1 MKPSTAL
8 GGEERRGW
16 RAFRATLDRL
26 REPSLTALLAW
37 QALLIFV
44 AEPLASLNV
53 RLTSITTGLFAI
65 GFVVA
70 VVTVSR
76 SAAAVVLV
84 IASAA
89 VAFAGAFVRQTHPSV
104 ATELLGHGAA
114 ILALGAV
121 SSVVARAV
129 FAPGEITYH
138 RIQGAIVLYLNVAL
152 MFTAAYRLLAELAPG
167 AFKNVVS
174 ADNEVSH
181 VGAMLYFSFTTLTS
195 TGFGDILPVHPF
207 ARSLANLEAIIGQL
221 FPATLLARIVTL
233 QLEARRH

>member
-1 MKPSTAL
+1 MKKAAAV
-8 GGEERRGW
+8 GGHPREGW
-16 RAFRATLDRL
+16 RTLHAALDRL
-26 REPSLTALLAW
+26 REPSLTVLLAL

-44 AEPLASLNV
+44 AAPLASLNV
-53 RLTSITTGLFAI
+53 RLTSVTTALLAI

-76 SAAAVVLV
+76 SAATVMLV

-89 VAFAGAFVRQTHPSV
+89 VAFAGAFVRQRHPSA
-104 ATELLGHGAA
+104 ATDVLGHGAA
-114 ILALGAV
+114 IIAFGAV

-129 FAPGEITYH
+129 FAPGQITYH

-152 MFTAAYRLLAELAPG
+152 MFTAAYRLVAELVPG
-167 AFKNVVS
+167 AFRNLVS
-174 ADNEVSH
+174 ADNEASH

-207 ARSLANLEAIIGQL
+207 ARSLANLESIIGQL